1 MARDDRVPTA
11 RPSLTPVPTSSP
23 FVAVL
28 AALAFAAG
36 AAGCD
41 AQADRD
47 YPGEPLVT
55 LRGQIAGTPPLPPLE
70 AAMLWQRGPPPS
82 IDDQELAT
90 RAPVESGFPA
100 TFTIRLYQPPPA
112 AARRTLAEGEVSFAR
127 GNAAAVPFGIAAP
140 QVSSLPTAAN
150 PSYGVDVDH
159 WVIHLGADVAR
170 NSLTEWWLGAALPA
184 GYHLM
189 RVRAVDP
196 ACLSGAQLEACVAT
210 LVIRGVPDDRTSD
223 PGTARGFCLAPYR
236 LSPAPGDELIV
247 LQLGNFGPL
256 AGGGPCP

>member
-1 MARDDRVPTA
+1 V
-11 RPSLTPVPTSSP
+11 RPPAL
-23 FVAVL
+23 AL

-55 LRGQIAGTPPLPPLE
+55 LRGQVEGTAPLPPLE

-82 IDDQELAT
+82 TDDQELAT

-112 AARRTLAEGEVSFAR
+112 AARRTLAPGEVSFAR
-127 GNAAAVPFGIAAP
+127 GNAAAVPFGIAASD
-140 QVSSLPTAAN
+140 VSLLPATQSTA
-150 PSYGVDVDH
+150 YGVDVDH
-159 WVIHLGADVAR
+159 WVVHLDAGVPS
-170 NSLTEWWLGAALPA
+170 NSLTAWWLGAALPA

-189 RVRAVDP
+189 RIDA
-196 ACLSGAQLEACVAT
+196 ACIGGPELEECVAT
-210 LVIRGVPDDRTSD
+210 LVGRGVPDD
-223 PGTARGFCLAPYR
+223 GTARGFCLAPYR
-236 LSPAPGDELIV
+236 LSPAPGGELIV
-247 LQLGNFGPL
+247 LRLGTYGPP
-256 AGGGPCP
+256 AGGGTCP